1 MIVDGLHQ
9 GGVAKLKIGRK
20 WGLCI
25 EESDDGVRLTI
36 TGLEPT
42 LGSKKEERGE
52 SWLLQVL
59 EWYGT
64 RRGGNGSDGCGSYRG
79 VKMGPQFKQ
88 MTETFWALDRE
99 GARKKVVRN

>member
-36 TGLEPT
+36 TGLSFDDHR
-42 LGSKKEERGE
+42 LGTHPWKQEGGKGRELAATGAGVV
-52 SWLLQVL
+52 WNQK
-59 EWYGT
+59 
-64 RRGGNGSDGCGSYRG
+64 RR
-79 VKMGPQFKQ
+79 KW
-88 MTETFWALDRE
+88 E
-99 GARKKVVRN
+99 